1 MKSIMTTFLLGALTC
16 SLGGCATHGT
26 ATLDSAPSEIS
37 KSPYDVTA
45 SNIHRTGPIYNIKSY
60 GAIDD
65 GKALNIDAFAKAI
78 ADCKK
83 AGGGIVEVP
92 AGRYLTGPINMV
104 DNMTL
109 QVDAGAFIL
118 FDPDRTKYPDIHS
131 RWEGKDET
139 GPHPLLFADGP
150 HNIAIV
156 GAGTIDGQGQTWWTN
171 MDQRERG
178 NARPDPNAP
187 GFTPVRRRPPLVQ
200 IRNCEN
206 VRVDGITFLNSPFW
220 CIHLLYSENI
230 DFGNC
235 KIMNPPT
242 SPNTDALNSDSCR
255 RVLVHDCYAD
265 VGDDGFGIKSGRDEE
280 GRKVGRPTEYLT
292 YTHLKVDHAHG
303 VCVIG
308 SEQSGGVRHIRFLDN
323 EGNGTDAGVRIK
335 STRGRG
341 GTVEDIVASNFRLT
355 NVKTAIILTM
365 RYTQSAAEALSE
377 RTPLF
382 RDIHIDHIAAVGCN
396 QCALIQGLD
405 ERAIENITLSDLNLS
420 GARGITVSNAKNIL
434 FTNSQVA
441 AQNGP
446 TYAED
451 HSQDIKKINWTDLP
465 FTPAPARTAA
475 PPVNR
480 SST

>member
-1 MKSIMTTFLLGALTC
+1 MDEYG
-16 SLGGCATHGT
+16 
-26 ATLDSAPSEIS
+26 S
-37 KSPYDVTA
+37 K
-45 SNIHRTGPIYNIKSY
+45 R
-60 GAIDD
+60 
-65 GKALNIDAFAKAI
+65 
-78 ADCKK
+78 
-83 AGGGIVEVP
+83 E
-92 AGRYLTGPINMV
+92 
-104 DNMTL
+104 
-109 QVDAGAFIL
+109 
-118 FDPDRTKYPDIHS
+118 S
-131 RWEGKDET
+131 R
-139 GPHPLLFADGP
+139 
-150 HNIAIV
+150 V
-156 GAGTIDGQGQTWWTN
+156 
-171 MDQRERG
+171 

-230 DFGNC
+230 DVGNC
-235 KIMNPPT
+235 KIMNPPM

-255 RVLVHDCYAD
+255 RVIVHDCYAD

-292 YTHLKVDHAHG
+292 YTRLHVDHAHG

-341 GTVEDIVASNFRLT
+341 GIVEDITASNFRLN

-365 RYTQSAAEALSE
+365 RYTASTPEPVSE

-382 RDIHIDHIAAVGCN
+382 RDIHIDHITAVGCN

-434 FTNSQVA
+434 FTNIQVA

-446 TYAED
+446 TYVED
-451 HSQDIKKINWTDLP
+451 HSSGHQEEINWADLP
-465 FTPAPARTAA
+465 FAPPAPRAVPSPHRAGQPLRNGT
-475 PPVNR
+475 
-480 SST
+480 